1 MVGVI
6 EIAVIAGFE
15 TVTDTI
21 TAEPNRTSCQCC
33 AGDRDK
39 SIGGVRDAAQVGAVI
54 AIHSV
59 TVVTALY
66 SNGKNP
72 ITAVR
77 A

>member
-15 TVTDTI
+15 PVTDTI
-21 TAEPNRTSCQCC
+21 AAEPNRTSCQCC
-33 AGDRDK
+33 AGEMDK
-39 SIGGVRDAAQVGAVI
+39 SIGGVRGAAQIGAVI

-59 TVVTALY
+59 TVITGLY
-66 SNGKNP
+66 SHSKNP

>member
-21 TAEPNRTSCQCC
+21 AAEPNRTSCQCC
-33 AGDRDK
+33 PSEMDERV
-39 SIGGVRDAAQVGAVI
+39 GGVRGAAQVGAVI
-54 AIHSV
+54 AIHTV
-59 TVVTALY
+59 TVVTGLY
-66 SNGKNP
+66 ANGKNP

>member
-15 TVTDTI
+15 PVTDTI
-21 TAEPNRTSCQCC
+21 AAEPNRTSCQCC
-33 AGDRDK
+33 AGEMDK
-39 SIGGVRDAAQVGAVI
+39 SIGGVRGAAQVGAVI
-54 AIHSV
+54 AIHTV
-59 TVVTALY
+59 TVVTGLY
-66 SNGKNP
+66 ANGKNP